1 MKNETLSEVIKT
13 AREKKGISQ
22 RELARQINV
31 DNSTIAKIEKGKIK
45 QPSEFVLMKIAKYLD
60 LDAKELL
67 ILAGYKEIEI
77 NNLNIFTEK
86 NVLNYFDTAPL
97 YEVKQLLDYLNK
109 EIAATKNLKILME
122 IYNVKNLDKMTQF
135 TKKEIKRLK
144 KDWIEQIEFHGF
156 KIEALEKVSNRL
168 GELFIERQNN
178 GEVVEEKG
186 KDVTN
191 IIKDFINSV
200 TNVVNNK
207 Y

>member
-45 QPSEFVLMKIAKYLD
+45 QPSEFVLMKIAKYLN
-60 LDAKELL
+60 LDAKGLL

-109 EIAATKNLKILME
+109 EIRATKNLKILME

-168 GELFIERQNN
+168 EKLFIERQEN
-178 GEVVEEKG
+178 GEELEENG
-186 KDVTN
+186 KDVTD
-191 IIKDFINSV
+191 IIEEFINSV
-200 TNVVNNK
+200 TSK
-207 Y
+207 K

>member
-45 QPSEFVLMKIAKYLD
+45 QPSEFVLMKIAKYLN
-60 LDAKELL
+60 LDAKDLL

-86 NVLNYFDTAPL
+86 NVLNYFDTEPL

-109 EIAATKNLKILME
+109 EIKATKNLKFLME

-156 KIEALEKVSNRL
+156 KIEALEKVGNRL
-168 GELFIERQNN
+168 QELFIKRQEN
-178 GEVVEEKG
+178 GEEVEENG
-186 KDVTN
+186 KDVN
-191 IIKDFINSV
+191 DII
-200 TNVVNNK
+200 
-207 Y
+207 

>member
-1 MKNETLSEVIKT
+1 MKNETLSEVIKK

-45 QPSEFVLMKIAKYLD
+45 QPSEFVLMKIAKYFD
-60 LDAKELL
+60 LDAKDLL

-109 EIAATKNLKILME
+109 EIKATKNLKFLME

-156 KIEALEKVSNRL
+156 KIETLEKVGNRL
-168 GELFIERQNN
+168 QELFIKRQEN
-178 GEVVEEKG
+178 GEEVEENG
-186 KDVTN
+186 KDVTD
-191 IIKDFINSV
+191 IIEEFINSV
-200 TNVVNNK
+200 TNEIK
-207 Y
+207 

>member
-1 MKNETLSEVIKT
+1 MKNETLTEVIKM

-45 QPSEFVLMKIAKYLD
+45 QPSEFVLMKIAKYLN
-60 LDAKELL
+60 LDAKDLL

-109 EIAATKNLKILME
+109 EIRATKNLKILME

-168 GELFIERQNN
+168 EKLFIERQEN
-178 GEVVEEKG
+178 GEKLEENG
-186 KDVTN
+186 KDVTD
-191 IIKDFINSV
+191 IIEEFINSV
-200 TNVVNNK
+200 TNEIK
-207 Y
+207 

>member
-1 MKNETLSEVIKT
+1 MKNETLTEVIKM

-45 QPSEFVLMKIAKYLD
+45 QPSEFVLMKIAKYLN
-60 LDAKELL
+60 LDAKDLL

-109 EIAATKNLKILME
+109 EIRATKNLKVLME

-168 GELFIERQNN
+168 EKLFIERQEN
-178 GEVVEEKG
+178 GEELEENG
-186 KDVTN
+186 KDVTD
-191 IIKDFINSV
+191 IIEEFINSV
-200 TNVVNNK
+200 TSK
-207 Y
+207 K

>member
-45 QPSEFVLMKIAKYLD
+45 QPSEFVLMKIAKYLN
-60 LDAKELL
+60 LDAKDLL

-86 NVLNYFDTAPL
+86 NVLNYFDTEPL

-109 EIAATKNLKILME
+109 EIKATKNLKFLME

-156 KIEALEKVSNRL
+156 KIEALEKVGNRL
-168 GELFIERQNN
+168 QELFIKRQEN
-178 GEVVEEKG
+178 GEEVEENG
-186 KDVTN
+186 KDVTD
-191 IIKDFINSV
+191 IIEEFINSV
-200 TNVVNNK
+200 TNDIK
-207 Y
+207 K

>member
-1 MKNETLSEVIKT
+1 MKNETLTEVIKM

-45 QPSEFVLMKIAKYLD
+45 QPSEFVLMKIAKYLN
-60 LDAKELL
+60 LDAKDLL

-109 EIAATKNLKILME
+109 EIKATKNLKVLME

-156 KIEALEKVSNRL
+156 KIEALEKVGNRL
-168 GELFIERQNN
+168 QELFIKRQEN
-178 GEVVEEKG
+178 GEEVEENG
-186 KDVTN
+186 KDVTD
-191 IIKDFINSV
+191 IIEEFINSV
-200 TNVVNNK
+200 TSK
-207 Y
+207 K